1 MKICGFQLLCGGGM
15 VKSKGEN
22 QELGN
27 WKLRN
32 ACNQKLQVGHRP
44 GTININSPICER
56 VADSL
61 AEQIL

>member
-1 MKICGFQLLCGGGM
+1 M
-15 VKSKGEN
+15 VKTKGEN

-44 GTININSPICER
+44 GTIIINSPICKR
-56 VADSL
+56 VAD
-61 AEQIL
+61 I